1 MATARKT
8 PRKTSA
14 AGVAVSEEKRLGRPP
29 LELNL
34 ADIENLAGR
43 GLTHAQIADSLGVSA
58 RALFNHKARDQE
70 VADAIKRGQAKGVF
84 VVASALMEQVKKG
97 NVTAQIFYL
106 KCRGGWTETQRVEL
120 TTPWEEAM
128 RRLDEEEGGGSQTV

>member
-1 MATARKT
+1 MATIRKKTLSRNKTAR
-8 PRKTSA
+8 
-14 AGVAVSEEKRLGRPP
+14 AGVPAARPPGRPP

-34 ADIENLAGR
+34 VDVENLAGR
-43 GLTHAQIADSLGVSA
+43 GLTHAQIADSLGISE
-58 RALFNHKARDQE
+58 RALFNHKNNDPE
-70 VADAIKRGQAKGVF
+70 VREAIKRGQSKGVF
-84 VVASALMEQVKKG
+84 VVANALMEQVKKG

-128 RRLDEEEGGGSQTV
+128 RKIDEEEGRS

>member
-1 MATARKT
+1 MATTRK
-8 PRKTSA
+8 KTLSKNKA
-14 AGVAVSEEKRLGRPP
+14 AGIGVPAKRPPGRPP

-34 ADIENLAGR
+34 VDVENLAGR
-43 GLTHAQIADSLGVSA
+43 GLTHAQIADSLGISE
-58 RALFNHKARDQE
+58 RSLFTHKEHDPAVRE
-70 VADAIKRGQAKGVF
+70 AIKRGQSKGVF
-84 VVASALMEQVKKG
+84 VVANALMEQVKKG

-128 RRLDEEEGGGSQTV
+128 RKLDEEEGRS